1 MSFRSPWRHRPFVGA
16 VALTRLLLRRWRG
29 AEDAFIRFL
38 VGRHNRNVER
48 WLSTRRVSSVLL
60 LLPRCVK
67 RNDCT
72 CDVRAVTG
80 GSGDHPDVN
89 RRGLA
94 ACRDCDRCPLGAVA
108 RFTEQYCV
116 RAVVAYRSHIA
127 YAIARAEQPD
137 LIIAAACG
145 DRLIKALRSV
155 PEIPALLSPLRGM
168 ERPCC
173 NANCDL
179 DWIEGRLDGLVRTAR
194 SLGPVTATHPASA
207 SDLPTV
213 ADEGAVR
220 SAEG

>member
-1 MSFRSPWRHRPFVGA
+1 MSFRSPWRYRLFVGA
-16 VALTRLLLRRWRG
+16 VTLIRRLLRPWRG

-38 VGRHNRNVER
+38 VGRHNRNVEQ
-48 WLSTRRVSSVLL
+48 WLQGKKVSSVLL

-67 RNDCT
+67 RSDCT

-80 GSGDHPDVN
+80 GAADQTDVD

-94 ACRDCDRCPLGAVA
+94 DCRECDGCPLGAVA
-108 RFTEQYCV
+108 RFTEKYCV
-116 RAVVAYRSHIA
+116 RAVVAYRSHLA
-127 YAIARAEQPD
+127 YAIARAERPD

-155 PEIPALLSPLRGM
+155 PEVPALLSPLRAM

-173 NANCDL
+173 NAECDL
-179 DWIEGRLDGLVRTAR
+179 DWIESRLDGLARTVP
-194 SLGPVTATHPASA
+194 GPGPAPATSPAA
-207 SDLPTV
+207 TNTMPATGD
-213 ADEGAVR
+213 GAVR

>member
-1 MSFRSPWRHRPFVGA
+1 MSFRSPWRYRPFVGA
-16 VALTRLLLRRWRG
+16 VSLTRRLLRPWQG

-48 WLSTRRVSSVLL
+48 WLQGKRVSSVLL

-67 RNDCT
+67 RSDCT

-80 GSGDHPDVN
+80 RAGDHVDVD

-94 ACRDCDRCPLGAVA
+94 VCRDCDGCPLGAVA
-108 RFTEQYCV
+108 RFTEKYCV
-116 RAVVAYRSHIA
+116 RAVVAYRSHLA
-127 YAIARAEQPD
+127 YAIARAERPD

-155 PEIPALLSPLRGM
+155 PEVPALLSPLRAM

-173 NANCDL
+173 NAECDL
-179 DWIEGRLDGLVRTAR
+179 DWIESRLDGLAR
-194 SLGPVTATHPASA
+194 AVPGPGPTTTTPPTTT
-207 SDLPTV
+207 DLPATG
-213 ADEGAVR
+213 EGAVR